1 MPEQGNKSQHIH
13 VQIIDANN
21 IAIFDTQ
28 QWVEI
33 KNSIIGFQYKIPSD
47 TKGGEY
53 KIKIKYHWTA
63 HKTVAERSFQILT
76 SNNKLNPKIRKQ
88 VEFLK
93 NVYSPGEQC
102 EIKISCIDCN
112 NNVLIASIVAK
123 IDDHIIYEL
132 SNSSPMTLSYDI
144 GKIDNIQS
152 VIIKF
157 QLPYIILEGN
167 GNIAITY
174 QRDSIVETLTKTI
187 PITLGYLTIN
197 QYPES
202 NNYLIPGMN
211 GQRIYFEGFNPK
223 TNEPADY
230 VGEIVSLPDENVVST
245 VTSVHEGRAVS
256 DYFDVD
262 SDKKYVLRLISP
274 VSCKGQIIS
283 LNTTPDKDFKLVQK
297 RVVLSS
303 AQNAYISN
311 DEININLQANIES
324 TYKVKLFKRELL
336 ISTINVIVNDTDK
349 VYHCVFDK
357 NDLKDNHIGI
367 LRITVCTNY
376 DTPIAERLI
385 FRHPN
390 SFVHFEIDTDVI
402 GIKTKN

>member
-1 MPEQGNKSQHIH
+1 MSLTNPNSNPHHSQRCNNKSKQNATIFLFIFITACVVFVGTKCQSSITQDDVSDTEVSSKEKYFPMSDRIITNIILDKPIYRQSEIIYLTAFLFDGVSMMPEQGNKSQHIH

-144 GKIDNIQS
+144 GKIDN
-152 VIIKF
+152 
-157 QLPYIILEGN
+157 
-167 GNIAITY
+167 
-174 QRDSIVETLTKTI
+174 
-187 PITLGYLTIN
+187 
-197 QYPES
+197 
-202 NNYLIPGMN
+202 
-211 GQRIYFEGFNPK
+211 
-223 TNEPADY
+223 
-230 VGEIVSLPDENVVST
+230 
-245 VTSVHEGRAVS
+245 
-256 DYFDVD
+256 
-262 SDKKYVLRLISP
+262 
-274 VSCKGQIIS
+274 
-283 LNTTPDKDFKLVQK
+283 
-297 RVVLSS
+297 
-303 AQNAYISN
+303 
-311 DEININLQANIES
+311 
-324 TYKVKLFKRELL
+324 
-336 ISTINVIVNDTDK
+336 
-349 VYHCVFDK
+349 
-357 NDLKDNHIGI
+357 
-367 LRITVCTNY
+367 
-376 DTPIAERLI
+376 
-385 FRHPN
+385 
-390 SFVHFEIDTDVI
+390 
-402 GIKTKN
+402 